1 MKVET
6 SKIWPNR
13 SREFEI
19 KEALKQRAVSK
30 FIPAKVVQD
39 KPKKVKPKK

>member
-1 MKVET
+1 MKVDT
-6 SKIWPNR
+6 SEIWPNR

-30 FIPAKVVQD
+30 FIPAKVD